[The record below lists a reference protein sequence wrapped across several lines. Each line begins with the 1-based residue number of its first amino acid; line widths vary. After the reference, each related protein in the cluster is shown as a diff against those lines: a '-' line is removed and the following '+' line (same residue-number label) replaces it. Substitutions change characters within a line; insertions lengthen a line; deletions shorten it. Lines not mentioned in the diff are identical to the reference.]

1 MKNAVIYARYS
12 SDKQNEMSIEGQI
25 DECRRYAEENDMI
38 VLQEYVDR
46 AQSATSDKRPNFLRM
61 IDDSGDESF
70 EIILVYQFD
79 RFARNKNDSGY
90 YKKILSDNGVR
101 VVSAKEHISSDS
113 SGVITEGL
121 LEVFA
126 DYFSKQMSEKIHR
139 GMY

>member
-25 DECRRYAEENDMI
+25 DGCRRYAEENDMI

-90 YKKILSDNGVR
+90 YKKILADNGVR
-101 VVSAKEHISSDS
+101 VAVSYTHLRAHETS
-113 SGVITEGL
+113 
-121 LEVFA
+121 
-126 DYFSKQMSEKIHR
+126 
-139 GMY
+139 